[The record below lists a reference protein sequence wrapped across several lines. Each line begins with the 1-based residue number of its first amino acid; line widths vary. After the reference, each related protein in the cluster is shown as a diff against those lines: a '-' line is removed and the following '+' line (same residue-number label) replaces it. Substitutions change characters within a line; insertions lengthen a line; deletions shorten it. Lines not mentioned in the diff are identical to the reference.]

1 MRKRPEVYVEFL
13 KAKIEDH
20 LLKWRNLEVDDVPQ
34 SSSQAELYAA
44 NIQEDCWG
52 YCQGYEFVCIIF
64 NVM

>member
-44 NIQEDCWG
+44 NMTVEDIVKGMSLCA
-52 YCQGYEFVCIIF
+52 
-64 NVM
+64 